1 MEIFVKEWMIIEE
14 FTKYILLL
22 IHFIDVFIVFNIYIL
37 TIVFLNDYNEYI
49 NTTNSKNSIFNYKSI
64 VL

>member
-22 IHFIDVFIVFNIYIL
+22 LHFIDVFIVFNIYIL

-49 NTTNSKNSIFNYKSI
+49 NTTNSKNSIFNY
-64 VL
+64 LM

>member
-22 IHFIDVFIVFNIYIL
+22 HFIDVFIVFNIYIL

-49 NTTNSKNSIFNYKSI
+49 NTTNSKNSIFNY
-64 VL
+64 LM